1 MCRRFFDGWSMKKPY
16 AADRLRPVRTPLRFG
31 LIFRFRGAGNLSGV
45 SVGATF
51 GFPVRLHCLAV
62 AMACPFHNDFHQT
75 DLRIVDATAR
85 RMGRPKEKYMI
96 DIAPFG
102 NATAATVPLCMRAC
116 ESGLK
121 KATSRFSPHSEE
133 AACGAPFSS
142 SGPATEAGSRNGGSP
157 ETNRPVSRNGFT
169 ERRDGISCLRE
180 CLSLLPYSAA
190 GLDGI
195 PLPAKPVDD
204 VRRPQ

>member
-1 MCRRFFDGWSMKKPY
+1 M
-16 AADRLRPVRTPLRFG
+16 RFG
-31 LIFRFRGAGNLSGV
+31 LFFRFRGAGNLSGV
-45 SVGATF
+45 SVGAIF
-51 GFPVRLHCLAV
+51 GFPVRFHCLAV

-121 KATSRFSPHSEE
+121 KGDNPILAAFGGGCMRGSVFVERVCDGGGFSKWRKPGNEPSGVPERFYRATGRNLMPPGMSFF
-133 AACGAPFSS
+133 APVL
-142 SGPATEAGSRNGGSP
+142 GGRNRWNPAPGQAR
-157 ETNRPVSRNGFT
+157 
-169 ERRDGISCLRE
+169 
-180 CLSLLPYSAA
+180 
-190 GLDGI
+190 
-195 PLPAKPVDD
+195 
-204 VRRPQ
+204 